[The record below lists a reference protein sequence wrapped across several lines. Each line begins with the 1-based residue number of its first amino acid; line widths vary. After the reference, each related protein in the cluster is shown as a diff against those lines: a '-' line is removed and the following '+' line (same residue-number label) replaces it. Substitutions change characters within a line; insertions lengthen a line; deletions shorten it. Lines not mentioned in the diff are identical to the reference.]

1 MGLLDVLQSA
11 SNAVA
16 GNVAGPVDL
25 LSFLLR
31 KGGVPVPE
39 DALGGSEW
47 MKRKGLM
54 RDVPKGAEQVV
65 GETLGLLAPTAIA
78 ANAPKIA
85 RGLLQAQE
93 NAAAPRTLSPEA
105 GVFLMHTPKKP
116 NPAVG
121 TRYETEYI
129 GGLAD
134 KAPVK
139 IEDLK
144 GSSLLSM
151 PWDLTSRNYKVKAVS
166 DELLPQPVLTT
177 GGQDFARDLA
187 HIAMNVG
194 GASNLGIAKRIQNR
208 AKAAETENVAA
219 GGSGAVYHVPTTMA
233 PTSMNFSTMP
243 TDVLLQLVDKAGMSK
258 KAAKEFD
265 NSLRTLLGPGNKP
278 IFGGFRG
285 LLTDEGRNQLRVTG
299 IEGGATAGELRK
311 AFVDRMNLKE
321 NQARI
326 GFNAEDVV
334 AALTD
339 PSLRGV
345 RDGMAGNTI
354 IRAFPDERLMRSTH
368 PSYDTDIPGRYFGSM
383 ANVPLDVLMPKAW
396 EKTYAEM
403 ATRGGDVRKNTI
415 GALQR
420 RGAGVSEVVDDRVI
434 ESVNRYLEGLL
445 GRAALR

>member
-16 GNVAGPVDL
+16 GNVAGPVDI
-25 LSFLLR
+25 LSLLLR
-31 KGGVPVPE
+31 KGGVPIPDEPV
-39 DALGGSEW
+39 GGSEW

-54 RDVPKGAEQVV
+54 RDVGMGPGRIV

-78 ANAPKIA
+78 AKAPQIA

-93 NAAAPRTLSPEA
+93 NAVAPRTLSPEA
-105 GVFLMHTPKKP
+105 GVFLMHTPLKP

-144 GSSLLSM
+144 GSSLLTM
-151 PWDLTSRNYKVKAVS
+151 PWDLTSRNYKVKSVS

-177 GGQDFARDLA
+177 GGQDFARDVA
-187 HIAMNVG
+187 HIEMNVG

-208 AKAAETENVAA
+208 AKAAEQENAAA
-219 GGSGAVYHVPTTMA
+219 GGSGLVYHVPTTMA
-233 PTSMNFSTMP
+233 PSSMNFSTMP
-243 TDVLLQLVDKAGMSK
+243 TEVLLQLIDKAGVTK

-265 NSLRTLLGPGNKP
+265 NSVRTLVGPGGKP
-278 IFGGFRG
+278 MYGGFRG
-285 LLTDEGRNQLRVTG
+285 ILSDEGRNQLRSTG

-321 NQARI
+321 NQARFA
-326 GFNAEDVV
+326 FNAEDVV
-334 AALTD
+334 SALID

-354 IRAFPDERLMRSTH
+354 IRAFPEERLMRSTH
-368 PSYDTDIPGRYFGSM
+368 PSYDTDIPGKYFGSM
-383 ANVPLDVLMPKAW
+383 PNVPLDVLMPKMW
-396 EKTYAEM
+396 ERTYAEM
-403 ATRGGDVRKNTI
+403 AGRGGDVRKNTI

-420 RGAGVSEVVDDRVI
+420 RGSGVAEVVDDRVI

-445 GRAALR
+445 GRAAPR